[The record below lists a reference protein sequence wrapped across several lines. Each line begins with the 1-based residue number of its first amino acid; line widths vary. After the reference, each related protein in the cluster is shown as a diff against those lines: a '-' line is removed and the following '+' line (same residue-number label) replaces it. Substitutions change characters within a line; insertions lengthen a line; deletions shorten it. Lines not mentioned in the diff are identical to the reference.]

1 LREGQDVLLTAY
13 ATSTT
18 ELVRTLVTHR
28 RLLVALAKRELSDE
42 YVGHSLSVSWAVIH
56 PLFLM
61 VVYVFVFIAIFPSR
75 ISAPLGLET
84 NSIIYLLSGLIPWL
98 AISQVMSRSLTS
110 VTGNGS
116 IVKQMAFPLE
126 LLPVKT
132 LAGPLLFSG
141 ISLFFLIGYS
151 LWITKGAILPAYL
164 FGLPLLIVLTLMLLV
179 GLALVLSC
187 LQVFLRD
194 IKEFINLFLTIGL
207 FIHPILYFPGAVP
220 AAVRPILYF
229 SPFSY
234 ALFCWHDIMFYGEIV
249 RIWAWLA
256 YVAIAVLLFVI
267 GARLFI
273 VSKNNFGDFL

>member
-1 LREGQDVLLTAY
+1 M
-13 ATSTT
+13 
-18 ELVRTLVTHR
+18 LVSHR

-42 YVGHSLSVSWAVIH
+42 YVGHSLSMSWAVIH

-75 ISAPLGLET
+75 INAPAELET
-84 NSIIYLLSGLIPWL
+84 DSIVYLMSGLVPWL

-141 ISLFFLIGYS
+141 ISLVFLIGYS
-151 LWITKGAILPAYL
+151 LWITKGAVLPAYL
-164 FGLPLLIVLTLMLLV
+164 YGLPLLIVLTIILLT

-194 IKEFINLFLTIGL
+194 MKEFINLFLTIGL
-207 FIHPILYFPGAVP
+207 FIHPILYFPRRATVDSTGAT
-220 AAVRPILYF
+220 AARIAAASVLHSASERQLMEQLDYNLLFRWFVGSPRTIRCGMRTCSARTGTVCSTATSRPSF
-229 SPFSY
+229 SP
-234 ALFCWHDIMFYGEIV
+234 AC
-249 RIWAWLA
+249 
-256 YVAIAVLLFVI
+256 
-267 GARLFI
+267 
-273 VSKNNFGDFL
+273 